1 VADPKR
7 LVLLKAI
14 CAHLEATVRRSRGY
28 NFDLDGRVFRGRTV
42 FGDDEPL
49 PAVSILDSPQPDRET
64 TPDKAAGSVQVEDYP
79 LLVQGWAPED
89 RTNPTDPAHL
99 LLADVKK
106 ALAMLMDP
114 RAPATHRMPVP
125 GAPGGLMIASRI
137 SGGVVRPP
145 DAVSCRAYFF
155 LPYTVTFKESL
166 ADPFKLD

>member
-1 VADPKR
+1 MADPKR

-28 NFDLDGRVFRGRTV
+28 NFDLDGRVFRGRAV

-49 PAVSILDSPQPDRET
+49 PMVSVVDHPNPKPET
-64 TPDKAAGSVQVEDYP
+64 NPDKSTGSVQVEDYP
-79 LLVQGWAPED
+79 LLVHGWVADD
-89 RTNPTDPAHL
+89 RVNPTDPAHL
-99 LLADVKK
+99 LMADVKK

-114 RAPATHRMPVP
+114 RAPVTHRLPVP
-125 GAPGGLMIASRI
+125 SAPGGLMIASRI

-145 DAVSCRAYFF
+145 DTLSCRAYFF